1 LADCTC
7 QIFVIITYEYK
18 KSFMENRGSI
28 DLDLSRYLVMVKR
41 RWIPATSIWVATIVL
56 SALATTLLKP
66 SYLAE
71 GKILFKNPSFKV
83 AGSSLVPSQSEGS
96 DSGDLKPLVA
106 TQNPI
111 TSQME
116 VLNSNPLLQK
126 VIDYLKLKD
135 KKNQPI
141 AVKDFQSKLNL
152 KIVGGSDVLQIT
164 YKSDNREEAAKVVNT
179 LIKLYLENDIQAN
192 QSEAEATRLYMDKQ
206 LPRTQ
211 AAVDRA
217 ELALRQ
223 FKQQNNVVDL
233 GEESKSAVAMTGNL
247 ETGISTTRSQL
258 EDITA
263 QSNELRQK
271 LNLSPQQAIAVS
283 SISQSPAIQSSL
295 TQLQDIDRQLA
306 TEQSRFS
313 ETNPIVMSLK
323 DRRANLAILIQQQ
336 VKQTIGSQTKVPLA
350 LLRISDL
357 KQGQIKDFFQLEVQ
371 RIGLT
376 KKLLSL
382 SSSLSNYEKRI
393 SVIPK
398 LIQTQ
403 RQLERNLDIAQTTNQ
418 VLSKKVQELQVVSK
432 KNVPGAQVIASAVVP
447 KNPETGTSLIL
458 MGLGFLTGGFLATTA
473 ILLLEM
479 RDKSLKTVK
488 EVKSA
493 FDGYA
498 LLGLIPSE
506 TDKALPSSKNLG
518 GTSLEIAVRD
528 TPQSIASEMSH
539 SIQSN
544 LRFMGSETSLKKI
557 VVTSSVANE
566 GKAKVAANLA
576 AAISQTGRRVLLI
589 DADLR
594 LPYQHKFW
602 KLPLRKGLSEVLAK
616 TYRFKTV
623 AWRVM
628 DNLDVLT
635 TGSRSANSISCLDSV
650 LMKSLIEDV
659 SNLYDFVII
668 DAPPILVAA
677 DALSLGRMTDGVLL
691 VSRPG
696 VINAELAQE
705 VQEKL
710 RISRCNILGLIVNGV
725 IQKYES
731 NNHFVATQEYF
742 SDEPESE
749 LTSTTDYLNNLGES
763 IASQF
768 RQDTGFT
775 NNSTKKSTSTSKPQ
789 NNSRLGNKPA
799 LSEPSGWL

>member
-1 LADCTC
+1 
-7 QIFVIITYEYK
+7 
-18 KSFMENRGSI
+18 MENRGSI

-41 RWIPATSIWVATIVL
+41 RWIPATSIWVSTIVL

-83 AGSSLVPSQSEGS
+83 AGSSLIPNQSEGT

-116 VLNSNPLLQK
+116 VLNSNPLIQK
-126 VIDYLKLKD
+126 VIDYLQLKD
-135 KKNQPI
+135 KKNEPI
-141 AVKDFQSKLNL
+141 VVKDFQAKLNL
-152 KIVGGSDVLQIT
+152 KIVGGSDVLQVT

-179 LIKLYLENDIQAN
+179 LIKLYLETDIHTN

-211 AAVDRA
+211 AALNRA

-247 ETGISTTRSQL
+247 ETGISTIRSQL

-313 ETNPIVMSLK
+313 ETNPIVVSLK

-336 VKQTIGSQTKVPLA
+336 VKQTVGSQAQVPLA

-376 KKLLSL
+376 KRLASL
-382 SSSLSNYEKRI
+382 SNSLSNYEKRI

-403 RQLERNLDIAQTTNQ
+403 RQLERNLDIAQTTHQ
-418 VLSKKVQELQVVSK
+418 VLAKKVQELQVVSK
-432 KNVPGAQVIASAVVP
+432 KNVPGAQVIANAMVP
-447 KNPETGTSLIL
+447 KTPDTGTKLIL

-473 ILLLEM
+473 ILWLEM

-498 LLGLIPSE
+498 LLGLIPSD
-506 TDKALPSSKNLG
+506 TDKALPSSKEPG

-528 TPQSIASEMSH
+528 TPRSIASEMSH

-544 LRFMGSETSLKKI
+544 LRFMGSETILKKI

-594 LPYQHKFW
+594 IPYQHKFW

-635 TGSRSANSISCLDSV
+635 TGSRSANSISCLDSA

-731 NNHFVATQEYF
+731 NNHFIATEEYF
-742 SDEPESE
+742 SDETESE

-768 RQDTGFT
+768 REDTGFT
-775 NNSTKKSTSTSKPQ
+775 NNSTKKSTSAAKPQ
-789 NNSRLGNKPA
+789 NNSRRGNKFA
-799 LSEPSGWL
+799 LSESSGWL